1 MNYFLDLAGA
11 LLYIA
16 FSIIISPLI
25 ILVYTMIFAVTATR
39 YVKAYQV
46 SARKA
51 RARARAREIME
62 PVETM
67 PSHYG
72 LALQKL
78 HLFGMK
84 RSA

>member
-11 LLYIA
+11 LLYFA

-39 YVKAYQV
+39 YVKAYQA

-51 RARARAREIME
+51 RARTRARKEME
-62 PVETM
+62 PVEAI
-67 PSHYG
+67 PSYYVM
-72 LALQKL
+72 ALQKL
-78 HLFGMK
+78 HVFGMK